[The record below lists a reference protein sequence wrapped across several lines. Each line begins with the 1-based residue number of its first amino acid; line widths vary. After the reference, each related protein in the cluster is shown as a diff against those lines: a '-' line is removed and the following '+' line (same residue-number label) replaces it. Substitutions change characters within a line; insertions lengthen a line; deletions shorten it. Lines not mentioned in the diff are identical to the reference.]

1 MGQGF
6 SKPKQRYSQWGF
18 SAVAGTI
25 SLCICV
31 ISICSILLN
40 MSNSVF
46 TPNCVFCLLSFVYFS
61 FRQFF
66 PIFEP
71 MTLIYTRIRL
81 YIDIVSS

>member
-18 SAVAGTI
+18 PAVAGTI
-25 SLCICV
+25 SLRICV

-46 TPNCVFCLLSFVYFS
+46 TPNCVFCLLSI
-61 FRQFF
+61 FRSDNFF
-66 PIFEP
+66 LSLNP
-71 MTLIYTRIRL
+71 
-81 YIDIVSS
+81 